1 MYINRESCMFS
12 LEINATSLFFFLFN
26 KMIRSLT
33 RIYTFSTVHTF
44 RKFIITAAH
53 SKEKCQRVIWNC
65 DCSINI
71 RPIGDEQDSFVI
83 NGHRLK
89 EIVLLGFFLKDA
101 DILFRL
107 RMFWTQHGS
116 ILLLFLFFSHDCFL
130 ARDCIIG

>member
-1 MYINRESCMFS
+1 MYINKKGCMFS
-12 LEINATSLFFFLFN
+12 LEINATLLFFFLFN

-65 DCSINI
+65 DYSVNI
-71 RPIGDEQDSFVI
+71 RPIGDEQVAFVI

-89 EIVLLGFFLKDA
+89 IFSSV
-101 DILFRL
+101 RL
-107 RMFWTQHGS
+107 RMFWRHKGS
-116 ILLLFLFFSHDCFL
+116 LSVTTPISAFDYFYKAFLRTVNLD
-130 ARDCIIG
+130 

>member
-1 MYINRESCMFS
+1 MFS

-44 RKFIITAAH
+44 RKFIITASH

-65 DCSINI
+65 DCSVNI
-71 RPIGDEQDSFVI
+71 RPNGDEQASFVI

-107 RMFWTQHGS
+107 RMFWKNNRKVFCYYSYFQPL
-116 ILLLFLFFSHDCFL
+116 IVLAKDCVNL
-130 ARDCIIG
+130 D